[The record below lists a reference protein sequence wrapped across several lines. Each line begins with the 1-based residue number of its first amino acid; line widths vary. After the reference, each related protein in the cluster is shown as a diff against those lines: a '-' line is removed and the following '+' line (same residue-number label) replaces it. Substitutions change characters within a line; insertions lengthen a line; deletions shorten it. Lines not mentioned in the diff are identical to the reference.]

1 MTRKGGAWYWL
12 ALLVLLGLT
21 AVYVSQRDLE
31 GLYLQYRQSGQQV
44 EVLRQKADA
53 LNEKEARLKE
63 RVDHLESD
71 PIEMEAAIRQRK
83 NLVRPGETV
92 YRVELADD

>member
-1 MTRKGGAWYWL
+1 MARRSRAWYWL

-21 AVYVSQRDLE
+21 ALYVSQRDLE

-44 EVLRQKADA
+44 EVLRQKANT
-53 LNEKEARLKE
+53 LKEKEARLKE
-63 RVDHLESD
+63 RVNHLESD

>member
-1 MTRKGGAWYWL
+1 L

-21 AVYVSQRDLE
+21 ALYVSQRDLE

-44 EVLRQKADA
+44 EVLRQKANT
-53 LNEKEARLKE
+53 LKEKEARLKE
-63 RVDHLESD
+63 RVNHLESD